1 MSSDE
6 CSICFEAFTP
16 DSGHSVL
23 GCGHKFHLMCVV
35 RWFQDQEGAS
45 TCPFCRREAGHL
57 DNVPLIEEVEE
68 EDDADEEGDSDWDG
82 EEGDEEEEEIGDLR
96 AVWTRNEQGGFWER
110 TWVVTGGAV
119 MIWDPSATAEAE
131 EPPEEM
137 VEGAV
142 ALQRIW
148 RGWSVRRH
156 LRPPPAR
163 DEEDEV
169 VTEAARIMVTLQ
181 TAASPTE
188 APVNNWHYQRFVRVD

>member
-1 MSSDE
+1 
-6 CSICFEAFTP
+6 
-16 DSGHSVL
+16 
-23 GCGHKFHLMCVV
+23 MCVV
-35 RWFQDQEGAS
+35 RWFQDQEGPS
-45 TCPFCRREAGHL
+45 TCPFCRREAGRL
-57 DNVPLIEEVEE
+57 DNVPLVEEGEGSDDGDEDEDEDDDGEWEDDEE
-68 EDDADEEGDSDWDG
+68 ED
-82 EEGDEEEEEIGDLR
+82 EEIGDLR

-119 MIWDPSATAEAE
+119 MIWDPSAVVGEGEEAE

-163 DEEDEV
+163 DEEDV
-169 VTEAARIMVTLQ
+169 VARILVTLQ
-181 TAASPTE
+181 AAAAAE
-188 APVNNWHYQRFVRVD
+188 PVNNWHYQRFVRVD